1 MRWNARIGGVALL
14 LLAIGCAEEKTDSG
28 TEIGTGP
35 QFYDVAVE
43 VGIVHRMVS
52 GTPEKEHI
60 VECNTGGTA
69 LFDYDG
75 DGDLDLFMVNG
86 SRLQG
91 YPAGREPRAALF
103 RNEGDWRF
111 VDVAEK
117 AGIAHIGW
125 GMGVTV
131 VDFNADGHSDVY
143 LSNYGPN
150 ALYQNMGDGTFRD
163 VAAQVGVDFPGWS
176 SAATFGD
183 YDGDGDLDFYLTNYI
198 DFDPEYVPADMSFC
212 NWRGINVFYG
222 PRGMPGEPDRLYRN
236 DGRES
241 GWHFVDASEEFG
253 LEPHDYYGFAALA
266 GDYDNDGDLDI
277 YIANDSTP
285 NSLYRN
291 DGGRFSDVA
300 LITASAYSEDGREQ
314 GGMGLAS
321 GDYDGDGDL
330 DLFVTNFSHD
340 NNTLYQNN
348 GRGFF
353 TDASFTTSLG
363 KESITYL
370 GWGTGFFDYDNDG
383 DDDLFVA
390 NGHVYPAVDRH
401 DIGTAYAQRNQLF
414 ENRAGAFTEVGKG
427 RGPGFAVEKSS
438 RGHAVGDLDNDGDLD
453 IVVVNIDDEPTVLR
467 NDGGNDNNWLMV
479 RLLGDGD
486 NRQAVGAR
494 VVAEVGGRTQ
504 LREVRSGTGYISQDD
519 MRLHF
524 GLGKAERVD
533 RLTVRWPD
541 GRREVLRDV
550 QANQILSIE
559 PGRGGVEPAA
569 GDGP

>member
-1 MRWNARIGGVALL
+1 MRKISWAVVCALVT
-14 LLAIGCAEEKTDSG
+14 GCGSPSSETDEGSSSG
-28 TEIGTGP
+28 L

-43 VGIVHRMVS
+43 SGIVHKMVS
-52 GTPEKEHI
+52 GTTQKEHI

-69 LFDYDG
+69 LFDFDE
-75 DGDLDLFMVNG
+75 DGDLDIFLVNG

-91 YPAGREPRAALF
+91 FPAGQEPRAALF
-103 RNEGDWRF
+103 RNEGNWKF
-111 VDVAEK
+111 VNVAEE

-131 VDFNADGHSDVY
+131 VDYNADGYSDVY
-143 LSNYGPN
+143 LSNFGPN
-150 ALYQNMGDGTFRD
+150 ALYHNNGDGTFQN
-163 VAAQVGVDFPGWS
+163 VAEELGVDFSGWS

-198 DFDPEYVPADMSFC
+198 DFDPEYVPSDMSFC

-236 DGRES
+236 EGRDA
-241 GWHFVDASEEFG
+241 GWRFTDATEAFG
-253 LEPHDYYGFAALA
+253 LEAHDYYGFAALA

-291 DGGRFSDVA
+291 DGGRFVDVA

-321 GDYDGDGDL
+321 SDYDGDGDL

-353 TDASFTTSLG
+353 NDASFTTSLG

-390 NGHVYPAVDRH
+390 NGHVYPAVDQH
-401 DIGTAYAQRNQLF
+401 DLGTTYAQQNQVF
-414 ENRAGAFTEVGKG
+414 ENEAGVFTEMSAQ
-427 RGPGFAVEKSS
+427 RGPGFAVKKSS
-438 RGHAVGDLDNDGDLD
+438 RGHAFGDLDNDGDLD
-453 IVVVNIDDEPTVLR
+453 IVVVNIDDTPTVMR
-467 NDGGNDNNWLMV
+467 NDGGNANHWLSV
-479 RLLGDGD
+479 RLLGEGA

-494 VVAEVGGRTQ
+494 VIAHVGTRNQ

-524 GLGKAERVD
+524 GLGAAAQVD
-533 RLTVRWPD
+533 SLTIRWTD
-541 GRREVLRDV
+541 GRQERLYEIAAD
-550 QANQILSIE
+550 QIVSIA
-559 PGRGGVEPAA
+559 PGRGVVESV
-569 GDGP
+569 GGKGP

>member
-1 MRWNARIGGVALL
+1 MRKISWAVVCALVT
-14 LLAIGCAEEKTDSG
+14 GCGSPSSETDEGSSSG
-28 TEIGTGP
+28 L

-43 VGIVHRMVS
+43 SGIVHKMVS
-52 GTPEKEHI
+52 GTTQKEHI

-69 LFDYDG
+69 LFDFDE
-75 DGDLDLFMVNG
+75 DGDLDIFLVNG

-91 YPAGREPRAALF
+91 FPAGQEPRAALF
-103 RNEGDWRF
+103 RNEGNWKF
-111 VDVAEK
+111 VNVAEE

-131 VDFNADGHSDVY
+131 VDYNADGYSDVY
-143 LSNYGPN
+143 LSNFGPN
-150 ALYQNMGDGTFRD
+150 ALYHNNGDGTFQN
-163 VAAQVGVDFPGWS
+163 VAEELGVDFSGWS

-198 DFDPEYVPADMSFC
+198 DFDPEYVPSDMSFC

-236 DGRES
+236 EGRDA
-241 GWHFVDASEEFG
+241 GWRFTDATEAFG
-253 LEPHDYYGFAALA
+253 LEAHDYYGFAALA

-291 DGGRFSDVA
+291 DGGRFVDVA

-321 GDYDGDGDL
+321 SDYDGDGDL

-353 TDASFTTSLG
+353 NDASFTTSLG

-390 NGHVYPAVDRH
+390 NGHVYPAVDQH
-401 DIGTAYAQRNQLF
+401 DLGTTYAQQNQVF
-414 ENRAGAFTEVGKG
+414 ENEAGVFTEMSAQ
-427 RGPGFAVEKSS
+427 RGPGFAVKKSS
-438 RGHAVGDLDNDGDLD
+438 RGHAFGDLDNDGDLD
-453 IVVVNIDDEPTVLR
+453 IVVVNIDDTPTVLR
-467 NDGGNDNNWLMV
+467 NDGGNANHWLSV
-479 RLLGDGD
+479 RLLGEGA

-494 VVAEVGGRTQ
+494 VIAHVGTRNQ

-524 GLGKAERVD
+524 GLGAAAQVD
-533 RLTVRWPD
+533 SLTIRWTD
-541 GRREVLRDV
+541 GRQERLYEIAAD
-550 QANQILSIE
+550 QIVSIA
-559 PGRGGVEPAA
+559 PGRGVVESV
-569 GDGP
+569 GGKGP

>member
-1 MRWNARIGGVALL
+1 MKFLRWYQCALTL
-14 LLAIGCAEEKTDSG
+14 FFLGCSPSENKPNKPTPS
-28 TEIGTGP
+28 GP
-35 QFYDVAVE
+35 QFYDVATEIGV
-43 VGIVHRMVS
+43 VHKMVS

-60 VECNTGGTA
+60 VECNTGGAA
-69 LFDYDG
+69 LLDYDE
-75 DGDLDLFMVNG
+75 DGDMDIFLVNG

-91 YPAGREPRAALF
+91 FPAGEEPRAALF
-103 RNEGDWRF
+103 RNDGNWNF
-111 VDVAEK
+111 VNVAMD

-131 VDFNADGHSDVY
+131 IDYNADGLSDVY

-150 ALYQNMGDGTFRD
+150 ALYRNNGDGTFND
-163 VAAQVGVDFPGWS
+163 VAEELGVDYAGWS

-222 PRGMPGEPDRLYRN
+222 PRGMPGETDILFRN
-236 DGRES
+236 EGRHG
-241 GWHFVDASEEFG
+241 GWRFTDATQDFG
-253 LEPHDYYGFAALA
+253 LEDHDYYGFAALA

-285 NSLYRN
+285 NTLYRN
-291 DGGRFSDVA
+291 EGGRFRDVA

-314 GGMGLAS
+314 GGMGLAT
-321 GDYDGDGDL
+321 GDYDRDGDL

-353 TDASFTTSLG
+353 NDASFTTSLG

-390 NGHVYPAVDRH
+390 NGHVYPAVDQH
-401 DIGTAYAQRNQLF
+401 DIGTTYAQDNQIFKNTDGVF
-414 ENRAGAFTEVGKG
+414 ENVGRAS
-427 RGPGFAVEKSS
+427 GPGFQVKKSS
-438 RGHAVGDLDNDGDLD
+438 RGHAFGDLDNDGDID
-453 IVVVNIDDEPTVLR
+453 VVIVNIDDTPTILR
-467 NDGGNDNNWLMV
+467 NDGGNDLNWLQV
-479 RLLGDGD
+479 RLLGEGD

-494 VVAEVGGRTQ
+494 VLAYMGGNIQ

-524 GLGKAERVD
+524 GLAQNNRVD
-533 RLTVRWPD
+533 SLVIRWPD
-541 GRREVLRDV
+541 GRRERLENIE
-550 QANQILSIE
+550 ANQFVSIAPE
-559 PGRGGVEPAA
+559 KGIIESSIDDRP
-569 GDGP
+569 

>member
-1 MRWNARIGGVALL
+1 MGGKYWRSLSFALL
-14 LLAIGCAEEKTDSG
+14 MACATADDPGESRVFS
-28 TEIGTGP
+28 GP

-43 VGIVHRMVS
+43 AGLVYKTVS

-69 LFDYDG
+69 LFDYDN
-75 DGDLDLFMVNG
+75 DGDLDIYLVNG

-91 YPAGREPRAALF
+91 YAQGEEPRAGLF
-103 RNEGDWRF
+103 RNDGDWHF
-111 VDVAEK
+111 TNVAAQ
-117 AGIAHIGW
+117 AGIDHVGW
-125 GMGVTV
+125 GMGVTA
-131 VDFNADGHSDVY
+131 VDYNADGHTDLY
-143 LSNYGPN
+143 LANYGPN
-150 ALYQNMGDGTFRD
+150 ALYRNNGDGSFTN
-163 VAAQVGVDFPGWS
+163 VADELGVGFAGWS

-198 DFDPEYVPADMSFC
+198 DFDPDYVPADMSFC

-222 PRGMPGEPDRLYRN
+222 PRGMPGERDRLYRN
-236 DGRES
+236 DGAAS
-241 GWHFVDASEEFG
+241 GWAFADASAAFG
-253 LEPHDYYGFAALA
+253 VGDHDYYGFAALA

-291 DGGRFSDVA
+291 DGGHFSDVA

-321 GDYDGDGDL
+321 SDYDGDGDL

-340 NNTLYQNN
+340 NNTLYKNN

-353 TDASFTTSLG
+353 TDASFTTTLG

-390 NGHVYPAVDRH
+390 NGHVYPAIDRH
-401 DIGTAYAQRNQLF
+401 DIGSSYFQRNQLF
-414 ENRAGAFTEVGKG
+414 INDGGIFGAVGLQS
-427 RGPGFAVEKSS
+427 GPGLQVEKSS
-438 RGHAVGDLDNDGDLD
+438 RGHAVGDMDNDGDLD
-453 IVVVNIDDEPTVLR
+453 MVIVNIDNTPTLLR
-467 NDGGNDNNWLMV
+467 NDGGNDKNWLLV
-479 RLLGDGD
+479 RLVGNGANL
-486 NRQAVGAR
+486 QAIGAR
-494 VVAEVGGRTQ
+494 VVAEVAGEKQ

-519 MRLHF
+519 TRLHF
-524 GLGKAERVD
+524 GLGRAEQVD
-533 RLTVRWPD
+533 RLVLRWPD
-541 GRREVLRDV
+541 GREEIVENI
-550 QANQILSIE
+550 AGNSMITIAY
-559 PGRGGVEPAA
+559 GRGIVSEGFVVPQ
-569 GDGP
+569 P

>member
-1 MRWNARIGGVALL
+1 MRKMGWVVVCALVM
-14 LLAIGCAEEKTDSG
+14 GCGSPSSETDEGSSFSL
-28 TEIGTGP
+28 

-43 VGIVHRMVS
+43 SGIVHKMVS
-52 GTPEKEHI
+52 GTTQKEHI

-69 LFDYDG
+69 LFDFDE
-75 DGDLDLFMVNG
+75 DGDLDIFLVNG

-91 YPAGREPRAALF
+91 FPAGQEPRAALF
-103 RNEGDWRF
+103 RNEGNWKF
-111 VDVAEK
+111 VNVGEE

-131 VDFNADGHSDVY
+131 VDYNADGYSDVY
-143 LSNYGPN
+143 LSNFGPN
-150 ALYQNMGDGTFRD
+150 ALYHNNGDGTFQN
-163 VAAQVGVDFPGWS
+163 VAEELGVDFSGWS

-198 DFDPEYVPADMSFC
+198 DFDPEYVPSDMSFC

-236 DGRES
+236 EGRDA
-241 GWHFVDASEEFG
+241 GWRFTDATEAFG
-253 LEPHDYYGFAALA
+253 LEAHDYYGFAALA

-291 DGGRFSDVA
+291 DGGRFVDVA

-321 GDYDGDGDL
+321 SDYDGDGDL

-353 TDASFTTSLG
+353 NDASFTTSLG

-390 NGHVYPAVDRH
+390 NGHVYPAVDQH
-401 DIGTAYAQRNQLF
+401 DLGTTYAQQNQVF
-414 ENRAGAFTEVGKG
+414 ENEAGVFTEMSAH
-427 RGPGFAVEKSS
+427 RGPGFAVKKSS
-438 RGHAVGDLDNDGDLD
+438 RGHAFGDMDNDGDLD
-453 IVVVNIDDEPTVLR
+453 IVVVNIDDTPTVMR
-467 NDGGNDNNWLMV
+467 NDGGNANHWLSV
-479 RLLGDGD
+479 RLLGEGA

-494 VVAEVGGRTQ
+494 VIAHVGTRNQ

-524 GLGKAERVD
+524 GLGAAAQVD
-533 RLTVRWPD
+533 SLTIRWTD
-541 GRREVLRDV
+541 GRQERLYEIAAD
-550 QANQILSIE
+550 QIVSIA
-559 PGRGGVEPAA
+559 PGRGVVESI
-569 GDGP
+569 GGKGP